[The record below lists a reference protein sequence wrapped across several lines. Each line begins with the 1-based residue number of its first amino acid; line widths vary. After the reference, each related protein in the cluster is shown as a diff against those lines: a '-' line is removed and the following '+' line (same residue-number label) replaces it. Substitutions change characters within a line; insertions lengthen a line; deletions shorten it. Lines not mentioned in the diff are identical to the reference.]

1 MASHFTTLV
10 NRAGIIVLGCWGLAV
25 IAPDFDR
32 IFTRYATLGFEAD
45 NDGVVTSVSGA
56 PAAGAGI
63 RSNDCIDLAQTA
75 RPDLL
80 GVFGGMGGMTY
91 VRPDLEVTLYVEPAP
106 CTGDPSRATP
116 RVLDAVPVSATAA
129 SRLLLTL
136 VQMLGVFFIVV
147 AAVLAWQRPSAMTW
161 GFFLYGI
168 WFNPGQYFVFYAQLQ
183 RFPRLLLAQ
192 EVLQSAAQ
200 AIGYA
205 GFIVFAL
212 RFPRNVVEARWRWV
226 ERALPALVALLFV
239 LQLVIFGT
247 ALGYHTESFARWS
260 YGMGYAV
267 DIAVLLI
274 LHFRQNAQSPEDRQR
289 TRWVLW
295 ACRVGLL
302 AFIFADSNMA
312 TTLWEPVVSR
322 FCASGLAFAQWTCD
336 DDGTLSMTALLSLF
350 MLSGSIPV
358 AVFHAIHRH
367 RVIDIRLALSRG
379 ATLLL
384 SSVIIAGVLAAMERW
399 IEEFLHES
407 FASRVLATVLVVI
420 VLKVLFEWIH
430 ALFNRACD
438 RIFFRRLHLAEA
450 RLAQVADE
458 LDDAESFDAVDR
470 KLVAEPAGCLGL
482 ASAAVFRRDGQGR
495 FCQHTDPVGWT
506 CGRQGTFPLHES
518 ALETMARE
526 RKPMRLTEPEIGGE
540 ARSRNSGPAIAIPIV
555 GAEGLVAV
563 ALYGAHSTGN
573 DITGEERAALQTL
586 QAPAAYAYNRIEVI
600 ALQRRV
606 AELRRKCADLP
617 YGVLDVA

>member
-10 NRAGIIVLGCWGLAV
+10 NRAAIIVLGCWGLAV

-32 IFTRYATLGFEAD
+32 VFTRYGTLGFEAD

-56 PAAGAGI
+56 PATGAGI
-63 RSNDCIDLAQTA
+63 RPGDCVDLAQTP
-75 RPDLL
+75 RSDLL
-80 GVFGGMGGMTY
+80 AVFGGMGGMTY
-91 VRPDLEVTLYVEPAP
+91 VRPDLDVTLQVEPAP

-116 RVLDAVPVSATAA
+116 RALHAAPVSQTAA
-129 SRLLLTL
+129 SQFLLAL
-136 VQMLGVFFIVV
+136 VQVLGIFFIAV
-147 AAVLAWQRPSAMTW
+147 AAVLVWQRPSAMTW

-183 RFPRLLLAQ
+183 RLPRVLLVQ

-200 AIGYA
+200 AVGYA

-212 RFPRNVVEARWRWV
+212 RFPRNVVDARWQWV
-226 ERALPALVALLFV
+226 ERALPALVAVLFTV
-239 LQLVIFGT
+239 QLMTFGT
-247 ALGYHTESFARWS
+247 ALGFHTESFARWS

-267 DIAVLLI
+267 DVAVLLI
-274 LHFRQNAQSPEDRQR
+274 LHSRQNAQSPEDRQR

-312 TTLWEPVVSR
+312 TSLWDPVVGR
-322 FCASGLAFAQWTCD
+322 FCRSGLAVAQWTCD

-367 RVIDIRLALSRG
+367 RVIDIRFALSRG

-407 FASRVLATVLVVI
+407 FASRVLATVLVIV
-420 VLKVLFEWIH
+420 VLKLVFEWIH

-438 RIFFRRLHLAEA
+438 RIFFRRLHVAEA
-450 RLAQVADE
+450 RLAQVAGE
-458 LDDAESFDAVDR
+458 LGDAESFDVVDR
-470 KLVAEPAGCLGL
+470 KLVTEPARCLGL
-482 ASAAVFRRDGQGR
+482 ASAAVFRRDDRGR
-495 FCQHTDPVGWT
+495 FSQQIDPVGWT
-506 CGRQGTFPLHES
+506 GGRQEALPLRES
-518 ALETMARE
+518 ALDTLAHE
-526 RKPMRLTEPEIGGE
+526 RRPVRLAGPEIGDE
-540 ARSRNSGPAIAIPIV
+540 ARSRTSQPAIAIPIV
-555 GAEGLVAV
+555 AAEGLVAI
-563 ALYGAHSTGN
+563 ALYGPHSTGS
-573 DITGEERAALQTL
+573 DITAEERTVLESL
-586 QAPAAYAYNRIEVI
+586 QAPAAYAYNRIEVV

-606 AELRRKCADLP
+606 AELSRKVADLP
-617 YGVLDVA
+617 YGVLDIQ